1 MPKNRQPPRETSA
14 HAVFLPRTATL
25 VAVAATLVAVIGG
38 VFWIGS
44 GAGRIERP
52 APDLPPS
59 HSAPRSISNPLVVPS
74 AGAPP
79 APPAEPSQAD
89 RAESDAA
96 ADAAQIAAVKAALM
110 ENLEAGYHSRF
121 VARLAAQGLAE
132 PDAERIVA
140 GALQEYASC
149 SVDAFV
155 SAAVQ
160 QSVPLHTLL
169 DALEAMLVHADGP
182 DVSAVID
189 MRSIAEP
196 MQACA
201 LGASQSAGL
210 TLP

>member
-1 MPKNRQPPRETSA
+1 
-14 HAVFLPRTATL
+14 
-25 VAVAATLVAVIGG
+25 VAVIGG
-38 VFWIGS
+38 VLWIGS
-44 GAGRIERP
+44 GDGRIDRP
-52 APDLPPS
+52 APDMQPAR
-59 HSAPRSISNPLVVPS
+59 SAPATSNPLVVPS
-74 AGAPP
+74 SGAPP
-79 APPAEPSQAD
+79 SPAEPSQAD
-89 RAESDAA
+89 RAKSDAA
-96 ADAAQIAAVKAALM
+96 ADAEQIAAVKGALL
-110 ENLEAGYHSRF
+110 ENLEAGYQSRF

-155 SAAVQ
+155 SAAAE

-169 DALEAMLVHADGP
+169 DAIEAMLVHADGP

-189 MRSIAEP
+189 MRSIVEP

-201 LGASQSAGL
+201 LAASQSAGL

>member
-1 MPKNRQPPRETSA
+1 MRKNRQPPRETSA
-14 HAVFLPRTATL
+14 HAVFPPRTATL

-38 VFWIGS
+38 VLWIGR
-44 GAGRIERP
+44 GDGRIDRP
-52 APDLPPS
+52 APDMPPA
-59 HSAPRSISNPLVVPS
+59 HAAPRSISNPLVVPS
-74 AGAPP
+74 SGAPP
-79 APPAEPSQAD
+79 ARAEPSQAD

-96 ADAAQIAAVKAALM
+96 ADAEQIAAVKGALL
-110 ENLEAGYHSRF
+110 ENLEAGYQSRF

-155 SAAVQ
+155 SAAAE

-169 DALEAMLVHADGP
+169 DAIEAMLVHADGP

-189 MRSIAEP
+189 MRSIVEP